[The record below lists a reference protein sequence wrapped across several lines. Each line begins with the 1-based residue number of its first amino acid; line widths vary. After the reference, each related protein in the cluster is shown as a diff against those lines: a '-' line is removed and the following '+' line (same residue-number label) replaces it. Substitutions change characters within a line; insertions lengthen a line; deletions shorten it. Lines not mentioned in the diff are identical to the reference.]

1 MIYARS
7 ADSWTRT
14 ARRRRLIQEK
24 LKNSTYTLIACRGNY
39 AKLLPLSRYFSVFDD
54 MIYYI
59 HNYKFI
65 QNLMVDENLIKLE
78 VKKLRET
85 LFGHADEVLTLE
97 QRQLQLQTVSCKHQ
111 KVQRKIFNL
120 F

>member
-24 LKNSTYTLIACRGNY
+24 LKNLTYTLIACKGNY
-39 AKLLPLSRYFSVFDD
+39 AKLLPLSRYFSVFNDLL
-54 MIYYI
+54 